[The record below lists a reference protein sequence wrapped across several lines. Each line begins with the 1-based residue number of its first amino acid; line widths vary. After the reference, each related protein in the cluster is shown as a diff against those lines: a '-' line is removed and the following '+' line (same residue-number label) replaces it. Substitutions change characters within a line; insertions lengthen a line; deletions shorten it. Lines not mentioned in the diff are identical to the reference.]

1 MKKKNILA
9 IVLLFFL
16 FFTFFIGDISYAE
29 GLDLSFLSNKYVST
43 ILLVLGLIFIVIEV
57 FLPSFGI
64 FGVLGIISLILFFVA
79 NINAGYA
86 DVGTVL
92 VFLFGAVLLIIELFV
107 PSFGIIGISGITLT
121 VVGIVMSSENVT
133 IGIYSLLIAIVF
145 AIISATI
152 MLKLGYKNK
161 VFSKIVLNKELDDK
175 SGYKAGKDYSFLLNK
190 KGFAITDLR
199 PSGQIKIEDVS
210 YDALS
215 QLEYIKKG
223 EEIIVENVEGS
234 KIIVRLVNNK

>member
-133 IGIYSLLIAIVF
+133 IGILY
-145 AIISATI
+145 
-152 MLKLGYKNK
+152 
-161 VFSKIVLNKELDDK
+161 
-175 SGYKAGKDYSFLLNK
+175 
-190 KGFAITDLR
+190 
-199 PSGQIKIEDVS
+199 
-210 YDALS
+210 
-215 QLEYIKKG
+215 
-223 EEIIVENVEGS
+223 
-234 KIIVRLVNNK
+234 